1 MVSVRE
7 KFIYNATNG
16 NLIGFEF
23 MILVEL
29 LFNLKRQL
37 LRFLAFF

>member
-16 NLIGFEF
+16 NLIGFEL

-29 LFNLKRQL
+29 FI
-37 LRFLAFF
+37 